1 MIDDEF
7 IQCNSFSC
15 VMQNT
20 ASRVQKMSLLLKL
33 RDDCIS
39 FFLKFLL
46 DGNITTGIST
56 AKINRKLSKKLDS
69 DINMTLFEV
78 CRYIS
83 ENPSNDKTLWVA
95 QSYVE
100 KVRQEFNDESL
111 AEFAKLVFTKKLRLG
126 VDAKTVNKAYG
137 FMLIP
142 NFEVQL
148 AKSIENVKIPHDKW
162 FSISQK
168 INGNRCICYR
178 GKMYSRQGKLWTG
191 LDHIMSD
198 LKKLDIELPVWCLDG
213 ELVYKNE
220 EGLADNDAFTKGT
233 GILNSPDVDK
243 SCIKYV
249 IFDWISNRDFDCGVS
264 QDSYKVRK
272 DSLVKL
278 SHDIQRLGIKNVE
291 VVKFFYEGTDETKID
306 YWLDCATNA
315 GMEGVMVNYDV
326 PYQCKRHSGILKA
339 KRFYTMDLPI
349 IGFDAGGGRLSNTLG
364 TVYVMLDGNNAV
376 GVGSGFSDELRAEIW
391 SNKREYF
398 GRIIEV
404 KYKNISTDKNT
415 GLRSLQFPVFVR
427 FREDK
432 NEPSYD

>member
-20 ASRVQKMSLLLKL
+20 ASRVQKMSLLLKS

-39 FFLKFLL
+39 FFLRFLL

-56 AKINRKLSKKLDS
+56 AKINKKLSKKLDP
-69 DINMTLFEV
+69 DINIGFFDV
-78 CRYIS
+78 CKYIS
-83 ENPSNDKTLWVA
+83 ENPSNDGTLWVA

-100 KVRQEFNDESL
+100 KVRQEFDDSY

-126 VDAKTVNKAYG
+126 VDSKTVNKAYG
-137 FMLIP
+137 FMLVP
-142 NFEVQL
+142 NFEIQL

-162 FSISQK
+162 LSISQK

-198 LKKLDIELPVWCLDG
+198 LKKLEVELPVWCLDG

-233 GILNSPDVDK
+233 GILNSVDSDK

-249 IFDWISNRDFDCGVS
+249 IFDWISNRDFDNGVS
-264 QDSYKVRK
+264 QDSYKARK
-272 DSLVKL
+272 DLLIEL
-278 SHDIQRLGIKNVE
+278 SYDIHRLGIENVE
-291 VVKFFYEGTDETKID
+291 VVRFFYEGTDETKID
-306 YWLDCATNA
+306 YWLDRATKA

-326 PYQCKRHSGILKA
+326 PYQCKRNSGILKA

-349 IGFDAGGGRLSNTLG
+349 IGFEAGDGRLSNTLG
-364 TVYVMLDGNNAV
+364 KVYVEYKENVV
-376 GVGSGFSDELRAEIW
+376 GVGSGFSDELRSEIW
-391 SNKREYF
+391 NNKKKYL
-398 GRIIEV
+398 GSIIEV
-404 KYKNISTDKNT
+404 KYKNVSKDKNT
-415 GLRSLQFPVFVR
+415 GMLSLQFPVFVR
-427 FREDK
+427 FRDDK

>member
-7 IQCNSFSC
+7 IQCNLFSC

-20 ASRVQKMSLLLKL
+20 TSRVQKMSLLLKL

-69 DINMTLFEV
+69 DINMTFFEV

-111 AEFAKLVFTKKLRLG
+111 ADFAKLVFTKKLRLG

-137 FMLIP
+137 FMLVP

-191 LDHIMSD
+191 LDHIVSD
-198 LKKLDIELPVWCLDG
+198 LKKLEVELPVWCLDG

-220 EGLADNDAFTKGT
+220 EGLADNDAFIKGT
-233 GILNSPDVDK
+233 GILNSPDADK

-249 IFDWISNRDFDCGVS
+249 IFDWISNRDFDNGIS

-278 SHDIQRLGIKNVE
+278 SHDIERLGIKNVE

-306 YWLDCATNA
+306 YWLGCATND
-315 GMEGVMVNYDV
+315 GMEGIMVNYDV
-326 PYQCKRHSGILKA
+326 PYQCKRHSGIIKV

-349 IGFDAGGGRLSNTLG
+349 LGFDAGEGRLSDTLG
-364 TVYVMLDGNNAV
+364 KVYVEYKGNVV
-376 GVGSGFSDELRAEIW
+376 GVGSGFSDELRSEIW
-391 SNKREYF
+391 NNKKKYL
-398 GRIIEV
+398 GSIIEV
-404 KYKNISTDKNT
+404 KYKNISKDKNT
-415 GLRSLQFPVFVR
+415 GMSSLQFPVFVR

>member
-20 ASRVQKMSLLLKL
+20 ASRVQKMSLLLKS

-39 FFLKFLL
+39 FFLRFLL

-56 AKINRKLSKKLDS
+56 AKINKKLSKKLDP
-69 DINMTLFEV
+69 DINMGFFDV
-78 CRYIS
+78 CKYIS
-83 ENPSNDKTLWVA
+83 ENPSNDGTLWVA

-100 KVRQEFNDESL
+100 KVRQEFDDSY

-126 VDAKTVNKAYG
+126 VDSKTVNKAYG
-137 FMLIP
+137 FMLVP

-162 FSISQK
+162 LSISQK

-178 GKMYSRQGKLWTG
+178 GNMYSRQGKLWTG

-198 LKKLDIELPVWCLDG
+198 LKKLDVELPVWCLDG

-220 EGLADNDAFTKGT
+220 EGLPDNDAFTKGT
-233 GILNSPDVDK
+233 GILNSPDADK

-249 IFDWISNRDFDCGVS
+249 IFDWISNRDFDNGIS

-278 SHDIQRLGIKNVE
+278 SHDIERLGIKNVE
-291 VVKFFYEGTDETKID
+291 VVKFFYEGADETKID
-306 YWLDCATNA
+306 YWLDCAIKA

-326 PYQCKRHSGILKA
+326 PYLCKRHSGILKA
-339 KRFYTMDLPI
+339 ERFYTMDLPI
-349 IGFDAGGGRLSNTLG
+349 LGFEVGEGRLSNTLG
-364 TVYVMLDGNNAV
+364 KVYVEYEGNVV
-376 GVGSGFSDELRAEIW
+376 GVGSGFSDELRSEIW
-391 SNKREYF
+391 NNKKKYL
-398 GRIIEV
+398 GSIIEV
-404 KYKNISTDKNT
+404 KYKNISKDKNT
-415 GLRSLQFPVFVR
+415 GMSSLQFPVFVR

>member
-7 IQCNSFSC
+7 IQCSSFSC
-15 VMQNT
+15 AMQGVS
-20 ASRVQKMSLLLKL
+20 SRVQKMSLLLKS

-39 FFLKFLL
+39 FFLRFLL

-56 AKINRKLSKKLDS
+56 AKINKKLSKTLDP
-69 DINMTLFEV
+69 DINMGFFDV
-78 CRYIS
+78 CKYIS
-83 ENPSNDKTLWVA
+83 ENPSNDSTLWVA

-100 KVRQEFNDESL
+100 KVRQELDDSY

-137 FMLIP
+137 FMLVP

-198 LKKLDIELPVWCLDG
+198 LKKLEVELPVWCLDG
-213 ELVYKNE
+213 ELVYKND

-233 GILNSPDVDK
+233 GILNSPDADK

-249 IFDWISNRDFDCGVS
+249 IFDWISNRDFDNGVS
-264 QDSYKVRK
+264 QDSYKMRK
-272 DSLVKL
+272 DLLIEL
-278 SHDIQRLGIKNVE
+278 SYDIHRLGIKNVE
-291 VVKFFYEGTDETKID
+291 VVRFFYEGTDESKID
-306 YWLDCATNA
+306 YWLDRATNA

-349 IGFDAGGGRLSNTLG
+349 LGFEAGEGRLSDTLG
-364 TVYVMLDGNNAV
+364 KVYVEYEGNVV
-376 GVGSGFSDELRAEIW
+376 GVGSGFSDELRSEIW
-391 SNKREYF
+391 NNKKKYL
-398 GRIIEV
+398 GGIIEV
-404 KYKNISTDKNT
+404 KYKNISKDKNT
-415 GLRSLQFPVFVR
+415 GMSSLQFPVFVR